1 MADNK
6 EISQETVNDLLKLAL
21 LDLSEEEKKKLA
33 SQLSDILAYFKKL
46 DDLNTDGI
54 EPTTHALDIK
64 NVVRKDVPRKSLSN
78 EEALKNS
85 KHVKEGY
92 FKAPRILKD

>member
-6 EISQETVNDLLKLAL
+6 EISKDSVNDLLKLAL
-21 LDLSEEEKKKLA
+21 LEVSEEEKKKLTA
-33 SQLSDILAYFKKL
+33 QLSDILTYFKKL
-46 DDLNTDGI
+46 DDLNTEGI

-64 NVVRKDVPRKSLSN
+64 NVVRKDVPGKSLSN

-92 FKAPRILKD
+92 FKAPRILKE